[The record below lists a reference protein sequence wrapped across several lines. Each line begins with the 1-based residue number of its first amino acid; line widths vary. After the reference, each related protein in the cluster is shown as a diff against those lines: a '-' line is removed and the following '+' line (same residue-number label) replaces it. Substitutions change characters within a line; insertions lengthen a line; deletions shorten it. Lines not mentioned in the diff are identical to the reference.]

1 MTHPVV
7 KRINKCYAAVATL
20 PTDALHEL
28 IDSPDMQ
35 HFFHDLTRCVVPMEL
50 LYRMDSSHPEM
61 PALVWTIV
69 FGNWVVVPEGL
80 MSPSEAHPELRC
92 WNPN

>member
-7 KRINKCYAAVATL
+7 KRINNCYAGVAAL
-20 PTDALHEL
+20 STDALHEL
-28 IDSPDMQ
+28 IANPDMQ
-35 HFFHDLTRCVVPMEL
+35 HMFHDLTRCVILMEL

-61 PALVWTIV
+61 PGLVWTLV
-69 FGNWVVVPEGL
+69 FGDVIVVPEGL

-92 WNPN
+92 